1 MSYFKLLPLSLVLLT
16 AFNHSAYAAEQLR
29 LPSMSVE
36 GSAGEETPYAL
47 PPITLST
54 PDTGD
59 MIKRLP
65 GANINSN
72 GPLTSV
78 VQYRGLFGDRVNVL
92 IDGVRISQAG
102 PNRMDSPLSYLPSSR
117 VADVALYRGIA
128 PVSSGIETIGGTII
142 ANSKKAEFGA
152 DDEAEFHGN
161 TVAGY
166 ADNGNTRYAGLLAS
180 VANDTHRFQVAGSA
194 DRGNDLDFGG
204 GTIRPSRQER
214 DTIGITYGFQK
225 LGHELELDIE
235 QHDTGKTGTAAL
247 PMDIM
252 YAKGENYKTKFSKS
266 LNNGGKINA
275 RLNYQDAEHLMS
287 NYVLRTN
294 PVMVNMGGA
303 AMKRY
308 ADSDVQSQGYHIDY
322 AKSDWTVGFDGDQA
336 EHNATIYNPDM
347 GAFFIDNYNDVERDR
362 YSVFA
367 QWNKQLNE
375 SWNTELGARYSLIQ
389 MDAGRVNSN
398 MNPMNMGGMMAMMQ
412 SNVNILQTEF
422 NNSDRSQNENL
433 VDLTATFT
441 HKIDEDLDLNFGLA
455 RKERA
460 PSYQERYLWLPM
472 ESTSGL
478 ADGNNYM
485 GNVNLDKETAY
496 QGELGFDWH
505 TQKAAF
511 SPHIFYHH
519 VNNYIQGTLYNS
531 NATVNAINHMMA
543 TSAVDRTIL
552 QFNNVDAKL
561 YGIDA
566 NWFVAMT
573 NTWQLDGT
581 VSYVRGERRDTADNL
596 YRIAPLTART
606 MLSYVKTTW
615 RVGVEAETVA
625 AQNKVSSEN
634 NEQKTSGYALFNL
647 MGNYQATEALT
658 VSAGINNL
666 FDRDYQNHL
675 GGYNRISD
683 NPDIA
688 QGDRLPGL
696 GRSVYAGVNFN
707 W

>member
-1 MSYFKLLPLSLVLLT
+1 MLYFKLLPISLVLLAT
-16 AFNHSAYAAEQLR
+16 FSHSAYATEQLR

-36 GSAGEETPYAL
+36 GFAGEETPYAL

-72 GPLTSV
+72 GPLTSI

-102 PNRMDSPLSYLPSSR
+102 PNSMDSPLSYLPSSR

-161 TVAGY
+161 TAAGY

-194 DRGNDLDFGG
+194 DRGNDLDFGS

-214 DTIGITYGFQK
+214 DTMGITYGFQK
-225 LGHELELDIE
+225 LGHELEFDIE

-252 YAKGENYKTKFSKS
+252 YAKGENYKAKFSKE

-275 RLNYQDAEHLMS
+275 RLNYQDAEHLMN
-287 NYVLRTN
+287 NYTLRT
-294 PVMVNMGGA
+294 
-303 AMKRY
+303 R
-308 ADSDVQSQGYHIDY
+308 ADLTKQRFALTDVTSKGYHFNY
-322 AKSDWTVGFDGDQA
+322 THNDWVIGIDGDQA
-336 EHNATIYNPDM
+336 DHNATVYNPNNS
-347 GAFFIDNYNDVERDR
+347 AFYLENYKGVERDR
-362 YSVFA
+362 NSIFA
-367 QWNKQLNE
+367 EWDSQLNDLWKLE
-375 SWNTELGARYSLIQ
+375 SGIRYTHII
-389 MDAGRVNSN
+389 MDAD
-398 MNPMNMGGMMAMMQ
+398 
-412 SNVNILQTEF
+412 NVSSSMPGAATSLATDF
-422 NNSDRSQNENL
+422 NAADKSQNDNL
-433 VDLTATFT
+433 VDLAAVFT
-441 HKIDEDLDLNFGLA
+441 RKIDSTLDLEFGLA

-460 PSYQERYLWLPM
+460 PSYQERFLWATM

-478 ADGNNYM
+478 ADGNNYI
-485 GNVNLDKETAY
+485 GDVNLNPETAY
-496 QGELGFDWH
+496 QAELGFDWH
-505 TQKAAF
+505 TQTAAF
-511 SPHIFYHH
+511 SPRVFYHH
-519 VNNYIQGTLYNS
+519 INDYIQGVAATD
-531 NATVNAINHMMA
+531 ATVIALSTMMGD
-543 TSAVDRTIL
+543 TTPL
-552 QFNNVDAKL
+552 QFSNVDAKL

-581 VSYVRGERRDTADNL
+581 VSYVRGERRDTSDNL

-606 MLSYVKTTW
+606 MLSYVQTTW
-615 RVGVEAETVA
+615 RIGVEAETVA
-625 AQNKVSSEN
+625 AQSKVSTEN
-634 NEQKTSGYALFNL
+634 NEQKTGGYAVFNL
-647 MGNYQATEALT
+647 MGNYQASKALT
-658 VSAGINNL
+658 LSAGINNL

-688 QGDRLPGL
+688 QGERLPGL

>member
-1 MSYFKLLPLSLVLLT
+1 MSYFKLLPISLVLLAT
-16 AFNHSAYAAEQLR
+16 FNHSAYAGEQLR

-47 PPITLST
+47 PAITLST

-72 GPLTSV
+72 GPLTSI

-102 PNRMDSPLSYLPSSR
+102 PNSMDSPLSYLPSSR

-161 TVAGY
+161 TAAGY
-166 ADNGNTRYAGLLAS
+166 AENGNTRYAGLLAS
-180 VANDTHRFQVAGSA
+180 VANDTHRFQVAGSV
-194 DRGNDLDFGG
+194 DRGNALDFGS
-204 GTIRPSRQER
+204 GTIRPSRQGR

-252 YAKGENYKTKFSKS
+252 YAKGENYKAKFSKE

-275 RLNYQDAEHLMS
+275 RLNYQDAEHLMN
-287 NYVLRTN
+287 NYTLRT
-294 PVMVNMGGA
+294 
-303 AMKRY
+303 R
-308 ADSDVQSQGYHIDY
+308 ADLTKQRFTLTDVKSKGYHFDY
-322 AKSDWTVGFDGDQA
+322 SHNDWVIGIDGDQA
-336 EHNATIYNPDM
+336 DHNATVYNPNNS
-347 GAFFIDNYNDVERDR
+347 AFYLENYKGVERDR
-362 YSVFA
+362 NSIFA
-367 QWNKQLNE
+367 EWDSQLNDLWKLE
-375 SWNTELGARYSLIQ
+375 SGIRYTHIM
-389 MDAGRVNSN
+389 MDAD
-398 MNPMNMGGMMAMMQ
+398 
-412 SNVNILQTEF
+412 NVSSSMPGAAASLAADF
-422 NNSDRSQNENL
+422 NVADKSQNDNL
-433 VDLTATFT
+433 VDLAAVFT
-441 HKIDEDLDLNFGLA
+441 RKIDSTLDLEFGLA

-460 PSYQERYLWLPM
+460 PSYQERFLWATM

-478 ADGNNYM
+478 ADGNNYI
-485 GNVNLDKETAY
+485 GDVNLNPETAY
-496 QGELGFDWH
+496 QAELGFDWH

-511 SPHIFYHH
+511 SPRVFYHH
-519 VNNYIQGTLYNS
+519 INDYIQGIATTDPTVITLS
-531 NATVNAINHMMA
+531 TMMGD
-543 TSAVDRTIL
+543 TTPL
-552 QFNNVDAKL
+552 QFSNVDAKL

-581 VSYVRGERRDTADNL
+581 VSYVRGERRDTGDNL

-606 MLSYVKTTW
+606 MLSYVQTTW
-615 RVGVEAETVA
+615 RIGVEAETVA
-625 AQNKVSSEN
+625 AQSKVSTEN
-634 NEQKTSGYALFNL
+634 NEQKTGGYAVFNL
-647 MGNYQATEALT
+647 MGNYEATKALT
-658 VSAGINNL
+658 LSAGINNI

-688 QGDRLPGL
+688 QGERLPGL